1 MMNNQM
7 TRWTVVVDKK
17 LDRSLRLHIAENG
30 GKKGDISE
38 FVRQSVETALFHK
51 AWKAV
56 SVQNADLSEQG
67 IADLVDHEIKE
78 HRAGR

>member
-1 MMNNQM
+1 MNDQM

-17 LDRSLRLHIAENG
+17 LDRDLRLHIAENG

-38 FVRQSVETALFHK
+38 FVRRSVELALFRK
-51 AWKAV
+51 AWKVV
-56 SVQNADLSEQG
+56 SVQNTDLSEQE

>member
-1 MMNNQM
+1 MNEQM

-17 LDRSLRLHIAENG
+17 LDRDLRLHIAENG

-38 FVRQSVETALFHK
+38 FVRRSVAMALIRK
-51 AWKAV
+51 AWKET
-56 SVQNADLSEQG
+56 SILNADLSEEE
-67 IADLVDHEIKE
+67 IMDLVTHEIKE